1 MRQRW
6 RVRLRIW
13 DAAAMGELL
22 SPKCGSIGGLL
33 QLSLSLSL
41 SIYIYIYIYLLPKVD
56 AASDVL
62 MVAAG
67 VAHGGGNRGG
77 ATSSD
82 EI

>member
-1 MRQRW
+1 MAGATPDLGCSGDGR
-6 RVRLRIW
+6 
-13 DAAAMGELL
+13 AAVAEMW
-22 SPKCGSIGGLL
+22 
-33 QLSLSLSL
+33 QHRRTATTLSLSPSLSL
-41 SIYIYIYIYLLPKVD
+41 YIYLLPKVD

>member
-33 QLSLSLSL
+33 QLSLSLPLSL
-41 SIYIYIYIYLLPKVD
+41 SIYIYLLPKVD